1 MAQNLD
7 FNDFYIIYTGDPAYT
22 PNELVEDDVISIIIQ
37 KFKMIIFTNQGEVNG
52 DPFFGGNLLE
62 LLYTTK
68 VSAQTVQT
76 NFTQQINLYIPEIQ
90 NTAYTLNVQF
100 VQDNNTLTEVMFI
113 YFQIQDYEVYAQIGK
128 FINQSHN

>member
-76 NFTQQINLYIPEIQ
+76 NLTQQINLYIPEIQ

-128 FINQSHN
+128 FINQSPT